1 MNMARA
7 GILFSFRSVTAAA
20 PGAGETRG
28 KFSSSGGAGR
38 LAATPS
44 RNTVKTA
51 FHVRFGQGASGRSD
65 PGSPM

>member
-7 GILFSFRSVTAAA
+7 GIFFSLRSVTGAA
-20 PGAGETRG
+20 ETRG
-28 KFSSSGGAGR
+28 KFGSSGGAGG

-44 RNTVKTA
+44 RNTVKKA
-51 FHVRFGQGASGRSD
+51 FHVRFGQGASGRPD